1 MEILLGIG
9 VVIIGMLLLSYG
21 GYVGD
26 RGSTIRAGSSFIAGM
41 IILGYGICG
50 TFNIELDKENH
61 FVLIVLL
68 TNNFIASIAITIYG
82 GRLISKIKNR

>member
-1 MEILLGIG
+1 MEVLLGIG
-9 VVIIGMLLLSYG
+9 VVIVGILILSYG
-21 GYVGD
+21 GYVGSMD
-26 RGSTIRAGSSFIAGM
+26 STIRAGFSFIVGM
-41 IILGYGICG
+41 IIFGYGICG

-68 TNNFIASIAITIYG
+68 TNNFIASIVITYYG